1 MTEGTKKMTIDL
13 QPFMPNGDLERF
25 GEEMADWMAN
35 NGDFAKENKL
45 VCEAL
50 KGSVN
55 DYQFIASTAEM
66 TKQQAQAFVSLLA
79 ELWFNDFDFF
89 SNASFY
95 DLEAVEKLGPV
106 VRVFFDSGPMDQIA
120 ALNKYGKDL
129 QMDIDIHDV
138 DFA

>member
-1 MTEGTKKMTIDL
+1 MTEGTKTMTIDL
-13 QPFMPNGDLERF
+13 KPLMPNEELERF
-25 GEEMADWMAN
+25 GEEMADWMAS

-55 DYQFIASTAEM
+55 DHQFIASTAEM

-79 ELWFNDFDFF
+79 ELCFNDFDFF
-89 SNASFY
+89 SDSGEF
-95 DLEAVEKLGPV
+95 GPV
-106 VRVFFDSGPMDQIA
+106 VRVFLDSGPMDEIA

-129 QMDIDIHDV
+129 QMDIDFHDV

>member
-1 MTEGTKKMTIDL
+1 MTEGTKTMTIDL
-13 QPFMPNGDLERF
+13 KPFMPNGDLERF

-79 ELWFNDFDFF
+79 ELCFNDFDFF
-89 SNASFY
+89 SDSG
-95 DLEAVEKLGPV
+95 ELGPL